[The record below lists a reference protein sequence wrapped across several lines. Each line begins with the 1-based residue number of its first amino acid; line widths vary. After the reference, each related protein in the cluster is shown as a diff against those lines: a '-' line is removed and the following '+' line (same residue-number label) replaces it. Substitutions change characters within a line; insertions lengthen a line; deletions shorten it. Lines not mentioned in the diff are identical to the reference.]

1 MEDAIYTLLSYP
13 DGPICLS
20 LAVADSSWHTS
31 GVLSQNLSGSLE
43 DSWLLAFSEAAAW
56 RETQPQ
62 GIKTQFLTNRAWG
75 PVDKCSHVP
84 SFGGTILQGILHGS
98 SDAQ

>member
-31 GVLSQNLSGSLE
+31 GVLSQNLSGSLG

-75 PVDKCSHVP
+75 PVDKCSQVP